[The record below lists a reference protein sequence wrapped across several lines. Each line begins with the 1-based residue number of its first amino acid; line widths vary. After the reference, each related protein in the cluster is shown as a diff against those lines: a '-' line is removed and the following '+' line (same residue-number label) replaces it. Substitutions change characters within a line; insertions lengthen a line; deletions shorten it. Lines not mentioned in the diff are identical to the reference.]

1 MLNKKVS
8 YNEWMRSDDEVLFA
22 FRSISIANDR
32 DKPDTCWSSN
42 DVWSRPI
49 PLGYPTQDD

>member
-1 MLNKKVS
+1 MLNKIVS

-22 FRSISIANDR
+22 FRIISIENDR